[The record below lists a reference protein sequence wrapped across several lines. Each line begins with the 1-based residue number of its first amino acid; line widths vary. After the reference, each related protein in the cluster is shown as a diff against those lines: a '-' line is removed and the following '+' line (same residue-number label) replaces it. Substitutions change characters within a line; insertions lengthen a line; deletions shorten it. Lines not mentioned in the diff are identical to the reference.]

1 MRRLMIIGLFVLL
14 SCSHAYGHNGSIGLY
29 ADASLNNCS
38 GYYGYY
44 SIDSVYVFYVR
55 GQGPN
60 LGKEVDFRLQL
71 SSPDMTFSQ
80 TVVWS
85 PRVKSTVGDIQ
96 TGISLRSD
104 ICMGMNEA
112 VVPLGL
118 VIIFNTSYE
127 WITSYLSVVPHPS
140 SGMISIGECDP
151 PETIV
156 PVPGGVFV
164 FNGACNVGVKTS
176 SWGAIKSLYQ

>member
-1 MRRLMIIGLFVLL
+1 MRRLMMIVLFVLL
-14 SCSHAYGHNGSIGLY
+14 SCSYAYGYNGSIGLY
-29 ADASLNNCS
+29 TDATLRACS
-38 GYYGYY
+38 GFYDYY

-85 PRVKSTVGDIQ
+85 PRVTSTVGDIQ

-104 ICMGMNEA
+104 ICIGMNEA

-118 VIIFNTSYE
+118 VLIINTSPPY
-127 WITSYLSVVPHPS
+127 ITSYLSVVPHPS
-140 SGMISIGECDP
+140 SGMISIRECDP
-151 PETIV
+151 PGTMV
-156 PVPGGVFV
+156 PVLGGCFV
-164 FNGACNVGVKTS
+164 FNGWCNVGVKTS
-176 SWGAIKSLYQ
+176 TWGTIKSLYQ